1 MTDATLTP
9 FVPDTAADSL
19 ALEIAE
25 AFGDTA
31 RLFLYRRV
39 CATHDRSVVHKA
51 FRESMEIPAHQIR
64 KSRPAIFFAILYAY
78 DHRNGSRR

>member
-1 MTDATLTP
+1 MTDTRPIP
-9 FVPDTAADSL
+9 FVPDTAADAL

-25 AFGDTA
+25 AFGDTT

-51 FRESMEIPAHQIR
+51 FREAMEIPAHQVR
-64 KSRPAIFFAILYAY
+64 KSRPAIFFAILCAY
-78 DHRNGSRR
+78 DHRHDPRC